1 MAVGG
6 EIVARQNR
14 ERGCACNPPAR
25 QRGDEKSDGR
35 ARRARILQVM
45 NDVGMMLVQVAGL
58 RRVTVAL
65 LGDRQRDD
73 ARGRV
78 GEAGDQLP
86 WFLGGDFAC
95 ENRADDPVIGARAG
109 ANSEGVEAVLR
120 SEGIARFRTAQ
131 AGPDDSPIRRAIC
144 KEVVDHHRLVGPV
157 ERANPEMNDA
167 RRDARA
173 VIGRTPD
180 LAGEPMQVGIRETE
194 IAVFRA
200 GRRDFRRLA

>member
-1 MAVGG
+1 
-6 EIVARQNR
+6 
-14 ERGCACNPPAR
+14 
-25 QRGDEKSDGR
+25 
-35 ARRARILQVM
+35 M
-45 NDVGMMLVQVAGL
+45 NDVGMIFVQVAGL

-78 GEAGDQLP
+78 GEARDQRGG
-86 WFLGGDFAC
+86 FLVGDFAC

-109 ANSEGVEAVLR
+109 TNGEGVEAILR
-120 SEGIARFRTAQ
+120 GEGIARLRTAQ
-131 AGPDDSPIRRAIC
+131 AGPDDSPIRGATR
-144 KEVVDHHRLVGPV
+144 KEVVDHHRLVRPV
-157 ERANPEMNDA
+157 ERANSEMNDA

-180 LAGEPMQVGIRETE
+180 LAGKPIEVGSREAQ

-200 GRRDFRRLA
+200 GNVIFRRFA